1 MFFGLFKK
9 KSEVAT
15 VTAPALEDKDKRG
28 TLFLVDFE
36 NVHDEGLEGVDSI
49 RAIDH
54 VIIFY
59 GPLIKSIS
67 LEAHLAMGRSIG
79 YVEPLRT
86 SRTAK
91 NYLDFQLSTYLG
103 YLIAQDKY
111 ENVRII
117 SKDTGFD
124 SVVDFWTGRGIDIKR
139 RRTIADGIEIP
150 IDAAVKPVEEKKQ
163 DRKPEKKNGNRSERR
178 TEKKGDRKPENKS
191 EIRQETKPENGDTAQ
206 NRNDGKKGR
215 SVTLGKAAAP
225 KIEEPKAEE
234 IKVEEPKVE
243 ELKVEEPETEEIKAE
258 EIKLEESK
266 VEQIEAEESGVEV
279 VETEEPEIE
288 EPKVEEPK
296 PEKSKSAEKK
306 PAEKKSEE
314 KKATTV
320 PEPIKKKV
328 RAALKDMQLAGS
340 NYSSI
345 YKAIATSEDKNAYH
359 NALMKTFGNE
369 KAGEIYKDTKAI
381 FADYQ

>member
-243 ELKVEEPETEEIKAE
+243 EPKAE
-258 EIKLEESK
+258 EIK
-266 VEQIEAEESGVEV
+266 V
-279 VETEEPEIE
+279 EEPEIE
-288 EPKVEEPK
+288 EPKVEEIKVEEPEIKEPK
-296 PEKSKSAEKK
+296 VEEVKVEQPKTVKSKSAEKK
-306 PAEKKSEE
+306 PTEKKSEEKKSEE

>member
-234 IKVEEPKVE
+234 TKVEEPKIEEPKVE
-243 ELKVEEPETEEIKAE
+243 EIKV
-258 EIKLEESK
+258 
-266 VEQIEAEESGVEV
+266 
-279 VETEEPEIE
+279 EEPEIE
-288 EPKVEEPK
+288 EPKVEEIKVEEPEIKEPK
-296 PEKSKSAEKK
+296 VEEVKVEQPKTVKSKSAEKK

-340 NYSSI
+340 NYTSI

-369 KAGEIYKDTKAI
+369 KAGEIYKNTKAI

>member
-178 TEKKGDRKPENKS
+178 TEKKGDRKSENKS

-234 IKVEEPKVE
+234 TKVEEPK
-243 ELKVEEPETEEIKAE
+243 
-258 EIKLEESK
+258 
-266 VEQIEAEESGVEV
+266 
-279 VETEEPEIE
+279 IE
-288 EPKVEEPK
+288 EPKVEEIKVEEPEIKEPK
-296 PEKSKSAEKK
+296 VEEVKVEQPKTVKSKSAEKK
-306 PAEKKSEE
+306 PTEKKSEEKKSEE

-340 NYSSI
+340 NYTSI

-369 KAGEIYKDTKAI
+369 KAGEIYKNTKAI